1 MNKVEIIL
9 KDKNDFVSRY
19 NNNRISRD
27 LYKYIKDEIKLLD
40 VTKKINIE
48 IKPLFK
54 MSDDEKELLA
64 INIKKTCKEEIEDI
78 KYLHQKVILKEIL
91 FLIIGIIITFI
102 CFTIKN
108 SPVISEIFLII
119 GWLFVWESVRN
130 IVFTKVENKI
140 KIKRL
145 KQIIKSDIDYID

>member
-1 MNKVEIIL
+1 MNKLEIEL
-9 KDKNDFVSRY
+9 KDKKDFVSKY
-19 NNNRISRD
+19 NNNRISSD
-27 LYKYIKDEIKLLD
+27 LYNYLKDEIKL
-40 VTKKINIE
+40 TNIKENIKIE
-48 IKPLFK
+48 IKPNFK

-102 CFTIKN
+102 CFAIKN

-130 IVFTKVENKI
+130 IVFTKVEK
-140 KIKRL
+140 
-145 KQIIKSDIDYID
+145 D